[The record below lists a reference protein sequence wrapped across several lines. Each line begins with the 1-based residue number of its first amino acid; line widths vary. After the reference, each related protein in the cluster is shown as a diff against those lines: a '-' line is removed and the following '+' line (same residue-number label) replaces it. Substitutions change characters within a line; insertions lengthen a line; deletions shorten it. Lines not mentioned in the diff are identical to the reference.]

1 MPCVPATRMH
11 VCVCVYVCMYV
22 CIQIYAYI
30 CVYAIPLYLPTY
42 LPPYLSIYLYIY
54 IYTHVYVYIYMAQS
68 KNACWK
74 KTPETGILISTVF
87 GPDRITVLKL
97 GARGGAPCT

>member
-1 MPCVPATRMH
+1 M
-11 VCVCVYVCMYV
+11 CM
-22 CIQIYAYI
+22 
-30 CVYAIPLYLPTY
+30 
-42 LPPYLSIYLYIY
+42 
-54 IYTHVYVYIYMAQS
+54 YIYMAQS

-97 GARGGAPCT
+97 GARGGAPCS

>member
-1 MPCVPATRMH
+1 MR
-11 VCVCVYVCMYV
+11 VCDFLS
-22 CIQIYAYI
+22 I
-30 CVYAIPLYLPTY
+30 YLPTY
-42 LPPYLSIYLYIY
+42 LPIYLSIYLYIY
-54 IYTHVYVYIYMAQS
+54 TYMCMYIYMAQS

-97 GARGGAPCT
+97 GARGGAPCS